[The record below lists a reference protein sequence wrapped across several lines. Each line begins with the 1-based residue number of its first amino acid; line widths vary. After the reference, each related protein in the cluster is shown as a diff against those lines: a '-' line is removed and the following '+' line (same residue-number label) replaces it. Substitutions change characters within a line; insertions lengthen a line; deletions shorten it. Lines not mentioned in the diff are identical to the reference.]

1 LAEPIDEG
9 TAAPWMKLLRDA
21 EEKEYHEVCD
31 NLDDLYS
38 SLRKL
43 TKNRGDRQYQ
53 MLWANLEVQRPS
65 IYSRPPTP
73 VVTSKFKDRKP
84 LPRKA
89 ADILERALVADVEND
104 NLHDTMMLERDDL
117 VMAARAVPWLRI
129 VERDGLEVP
138 SAVHISRK
146 DFRCDPARKWSEVQW
161 VARQVWLTKGEV
173 KARFGDVP
181 EDMNFQERPEDRD
194 KRSKDRGVRKVSIWE
209 MWHKPSKKCLW
220 VSDGVKDVLEE
231 RDPPLDLTGFFP
243 CPRPAYATL
252 QRNSLTPVPDAVY
265 YRDQLNEINDLT
277 ARIADLQQGLR
288 MVGFYASGNPDI
300 ADAVE
305 TAFKTVNARM
315 LVPISTF
322 AAMSDAVM
330 MWPVTDV
337 VNALQGC
344 MEVRRQVVQDVY
356 EITGISDIMRGS
368 TEADETLG
376 AQQLKSQYGSIRIKE
391 KQGELVRLAR
401 DIIRMKAEIMCENVA
416 IEDLLLMAQVD
427 DIPTDA
433 KIAEQAQQIQ
443 MQAMQQGQQMLA
455 QMQQMPPEQAQ
466 QVEQQINQAAQQ
478 VQQQLAPQ
486 LGKIVAESIRFVTNG
501 FRPGRQMDEA
511 IDELAEE
518 FANYQPP
525 PQAAQGEDPEAAKMQ
540 AQAAMAKAEADAKK
554 AESDSQLAQAELP
567 MKQQEA
573 QDKSALTSAEIEL
586 KQATTQL
593 TYAKIEGE
601 RMQGQLEAQAAQVDM
616 TLKAKGEQ
624 RADNQFR
631 QDNTFR
637 QREVGRADKESA
649 AKVAAMKQRKP
660 NV

>member
-1 LAEPIDEG
+1 
-9 TAAPWMKLLRDA
+9 
-21 EEKEYHEVCD
+21 
-31 NLDDLYS
+31 
-38 SLRKL
+38 
-43 TKNRGDRQYQ
+43 
-53 MLWANLEVQRPS
+53 
-65 IYSRPPTP
+65 
-73 VVTSKFKDRKP
+73 
-84 LPRKA
+84 
-89 ADILERALVADVEND
+89 
-104 NLHDTMMLERDDL
+104 
-117 VMAARAVPWLRI
+117 
-129 VERDGLEVP
+129 
-138 SAVHISRK
+138 
-146 DFRCDPARKWSEVQW
+146 
-161 VARQVWLTKGEV
+161 
-173 KARFGDVP
+173 
-181 EDMNFQERPEDRD
+181 
-194 KRSKDRGVRKVSIWE
+194 
-209 MWHKPSKKCLW
+209 
-220 VSDGVKDVLEE
+220 
-231 RDPPLDLTGFFP
+231 
-243 CPRPAYATL
+243 
-252 QRNSLTPVPDAVY
+252 
-265 YRDQLNEINDLT
+265 
-277 ARIADLQQGLR
+277 
-288 MVGFYASGNPDI
+288 
-300 ADAVE
+300 
-305 TAFKTVNARM
+305 
-315 LVPISTF
+315 
-322 AAMSDAVM
+322 
-330 MWPVTDV
+330 
-337 VNALQGC
+337 
-344 MEVRRQVVQDVY
+344 
-356 EITGISDIMRGS
+356 
-368 TEADETLG
+368 
-376 AQQLKSQYGSIRIKE
+376 
-391 KQGELVRLAR
+391 
-401 DIIRMKAEIMCENVA
+401 
-416 IEDLLLMAQVD
+416 MAQVD

-466 QVEQQINQAAQQ
+466 QVEQQIEQAAQQ
-478 VQQQLAPQ
+478 VQQQLAQLQEEVTVEKIAALFKDQKLRPFVLDIETDSTIQPDENAEKQKRVEFMQALSPLLQQGVQAMQLAPQ